1 MRRARVTDWDDLR
14 FFLAVARAGSLSAAA
29 RALGVNHATVSRRLR
44 ALEGRVGAQLFE
56 RRPDGW
62 APSEPGREMLASALR
77 IEDEIQGIDRRVSGR
92 DGKLAGPL
100 RVAMS
105 DLAAH
110 TLLPQL
116 RAFSESFPEVAL
128 ELVVSNQ
135 PSDLARREADVA
147 LRVTEAPAESLVG
160 RRLVTLASTIY
171 ASLEYLE
178 RQRDP
183 TDLEAHAW
191 LGLDGS
197 LAEVPAARWMRV
209 HVPRA
214 RIVARLDSLLLAYA
228 AVRAGLGVALL
239 PCVVGDADADLR
251 RVAPGLLLR
260 DSALWALTHADLR
273 ATARVRAF
281 LDFMRDAIAGMR
293 ERVEGREPQPGL
305 PRRRSRRAPRV
316 LGQVRG

>member
-1 MRRARVTDWDDLR
+1 VTDWDDLR
-14 FFLAVARAGSLSAAA
+14 FFLAVARAGSLSGAA

-44 ALEGRVGAQLFE
+44 ALEARVGAQLFE

-62 APSEPGREMLASALR
+62 APSEPGREMLSAALR
-77 IEDEIQGIDRRVSGR
+77 IEDEIQGVDRRVSGR
-92 DGKLAGPL
+92 DARLAGPL

-116 RAFSESFPEVAL
+116 RAFSEAFPEIAL
-128 ELVVSNQ
+128 ELTVSNH

-160 RRLVTLASTIY
+160 RRLVTIATTIY

-178 RQRDP
+178 RQRDLA
-183 TDLEAHAW
+183 DLEAQAW

-197 LAEVPAARWMRV
+197 LAEVPAARWMRQ

-239 PCVVGDADADLR
+239 PCVVGDADPELR

-273 ATARVRAF
+273 ATGRVRAF

-293 ERVEGREPQPGL
+293 ERIEGRQPQAEV

-316 LGQVRG
+316 LGQTRG